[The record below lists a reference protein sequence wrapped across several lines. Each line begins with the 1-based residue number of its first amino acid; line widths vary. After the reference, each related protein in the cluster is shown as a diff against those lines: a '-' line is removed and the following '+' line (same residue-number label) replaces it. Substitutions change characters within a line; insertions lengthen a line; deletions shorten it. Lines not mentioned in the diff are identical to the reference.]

1 MKVRFVGTKKQ
12 DRATVRRRVL
22 QAKRTRRCRERQKA
36 RKDNIIASHQGEP
49 LSHTVGSVAENELLE
64 PEIDSFPDAEEV
76 EDNGI
81 FACDNFTISIQEV
94 DDSTISTTEPD
105 PYYEEEIA
113 DIDSAEEGEDQRRP
127 QSPQIYA
134 EGSTDLA
141 NDDTN
146 TDVEY
151 ATQKLIQQFLAGIH
165 GCSARSHRESLTAH
179 IEAEGPDNHHGLDR
193 LVPND
198 VPRTLD
204 KEYILAPET
213 NDDTM
218 ELTPD
223 QWQAIFTGSTT
234 QDSDG
239 KPKQACLHV
248 EQPPRTP
255 PGVSFDVDSIL
266 GFVDSPTVATHGIR
280 FYSAP

>member
-1 MKVRFVGTKKQ
+1 MAGAPSLVRG
-12 DRATVRRRVL
+12 RLL
-22 QAKRTRRCRERQKA
+22 QAKRTRRYRKRRKA
-36 RKDNIIASHQGEP
+36 RKDNITANHQGEP
-49 LSHTVGSVAENELLE
+49 LSHDVGSVAENELLE
-64 PEIDSFPDAEEV
+64 PEIDSFPDAEEI

-81 FACDNFTISIQEV
+81 FACDNFSISIQEV
-94 DDSTISTTEPD
+94 DDSTIGTIEPD
-105 PYYEEEIA
+105 PYYEEEIL
-113 DIDSAEEGEDQRRP
+113 DIDSAKEGEDQRQP

-134 EGSTDLA
+134 EGSANLD

-151 ATQKLIQQFLAGIH
+151 TVQKLIQQFLAGIH
-165 GCSARSHRESLTAH
+165 GCSIRSHRESLTAH
-179 IEAEGPDNHHGLDR
+179 IEVEGPDNHHGLDR

-198 VPRTLD
+198 VPHTLD

-213 NDDTM
+213 DDDTT
-218 ELTPD
+218 ELTTD

-255 PGVSFDVDSIL
+255 PGVSS
-266 GFVDSPTVATHGIR
+266 STHGAASDRAAKASDNAIE
-280 FYSAP
+280 SLVLEEMEIGV